1 MIFKLQLVQ
10 SLTSVVLTY
19 VRKRRPTDYRVT
31 KQVLDRPL
39 KTNIFTE
46 VTIVSAKTSYLIEVL
61 DSGLH
66 KDPQCVCGA
75 FSVHIKLAC
84 SPCSTFL
91 KLCGRICK

>member
-1 MIFKLQLVQ
+1 MQ

-46 VTIVSAKTSYLIEVL
+46 VTMVSAKTSYLIEVL

-66 KDPQCVCGA
+66 KDPQCVAPLVCI
-75 FSVHIKLAC
+75 SNLLAH
-84 SPCSTFL
+84 PVVLF
-91 KLCGRICK
+91 